1 MKTRKMILAPAAILA
16 LTALVFAGCGNRGA
30 QAVAAQKVPAA
41 AEKDIP
47 AAALLPENA
56 KAAAK
61 NHVIVVPGGKATSET
76 EEKAAVTGPFR
87 TGTSI
92 EVYYPNS
99 NAVTLYELSDGFWVT
114 DGSVV
119 YYRDS
124 DGVFHSNGGGNLY
137 TEPPVLGLF
146 RTGICIRVFCLNS
159 DETYLYELSD
169 GSWESDDGTIYYY
182 GSDGIF
188 RSGFGGELYPED
200 PCIGLTA

>member
-1 MKTRKMILAPAAILA
+1 MKTRKMILALAAILA

-61 NHVIVVPGGKATSET
+61 NHVIVVPGGKAASET

-92 EVYYPNS
+92 EVYHPNS
-99 NAVTLYELSDGFWVT
+99 NATTIYEM
-114 DGSVV
+114 
-119 YYRDS
+119 
-124 DGVFHSNGGGNLY
+124 
-137 TEPPVLGLF
+137 
-146 RTGICIRVFCLNS
+146 
-159 DETYLYELSD
+159 SD
-169 GSWESDDGTIYYY
+169 GSWMSEEGAVYYRGDDGVFRSRGNGDLYIQPPELGPTRTGYSMEVFYYNGNATTLYEMSDDSWMTDEGAVYYEGMNGVLHCTGNGPDLY
-182 GSDGIF
+182 VTAP
-188 RSGFGGELYPED
+188 EL
-200 PCIGLTA
+200 G